1 MVPTKGGRYEYRPA
15 SIVTLRKQLGQTQAQ
30 MAKQLG
36 IPPNTLS
43 RWETG
48 TTTPDA
54 ESLAAMYSLGAARGF
69 SPNFFQRKKLAPRP
83 SKGRTRLLVM
93 WDFQNAGIQVADLP
107 GLVSR
112 IRKALDE
119 RFASAS
125 YRLFKAFATPLQA
138 NATDVLDDLGWGVW
152 EDFSDIDGEL
162 TAHARSD
169 CGQKPKETAFVL
181 VANDGDYR
189 DLMSDLEELGV
200 AVYLLTLGRGGG
212 QRLAS
217 VVGKERLIR
226 ID

>member
-54 ESLAAMYSLGAARGF
+54 ESLAALYSLGTAQGV
-69 SPNFFQRKKLAPRP
+69 SPQFFQRKRLAPKP
-83 SKGRTRLLVM
+83 GKGRSRLVVM
-93 WDFQNAGIQVADLP
+93 WDLQNAA
-107 GLVSR
+107 VSANR
-112 IRKALDE
+112 APERDSNIRSKLDGQ
-119 RFASAS
+119 FAAAS
-125 YRLFKAFATPLQA
+125 HRLFKVFSTPSQA
-138 NATDVLDDLGWGVW
+138 RVTDKLAGRGWRVW
-152 EDFSDIDGEL
+152 EDDTDMDSEL
-162 TAHARSD
+162 IAQARSD
-169 CGQKPKETAFVL
+169 CGHEPEGTTFVL
-181 VANDGDYR
+181 VANDGGYQ
-189 DLMSDLEELGV
+189 DLVGDLKKQGV
-200 AVYLLTLGRGGG
+200 AVHLLTLGGALS